1 MSWGV
6 TSVTL
11 VLMGVTPSNWTCKK
25 CQLTFRMLSICNSP
39 FTLTFEVFQIKPW
52 PHDHM
57 MLWCLNHPKLPKP
70 QPMAGWAAR
79 KSYYSDSGQES
90 IVFQQLLIQIKWHL
104 QRSIGIGGFWLR
116 FCDVRCFLDTFKGGR
131 FPNDNSFLAFKPIC
145 TSFGLKHIGWVSS
158 TLIVLSGNMSLSK
171 RIKKNILQLYRFT
184 IAACTSHEKMPVM
197 WICWRSCVETTMMW
211 LGCWTFVEVVTDS
224 EQQLWMTIFSVPW
237 KLQHGALNWLH
248 LMPTKMRLDEHSC
261 AMLHLF
267 GAGKHPTS
275 AESNIADS
283 ESFLVL
289 GQHPSKWTKYSDS
302 CWFYL
307 ITYLPVCYLCTYP
320 FYLSFLL
327 ATRFSRGPQTHLPQ
341 SNVTKVANIVPAV
354 GVPVATGH
362 HLTVCCSCR
371 IIVNIQRFQKQPKAA
386 NWSGRKYLI

>member
-90 IVFQQLLIQIKWHL
+90 IVFQQLLIQVKWHL
-104 QRSIGIGGFWLR
+104 ERSIGIGGSWLR

-158 TLIVLSGNMSLSK
+158 TLIVFSGNISLSK
-171 RIKKNILQLYRFT
+171 RIKKNILQLYHFT
-184 IAACTSHEKMPVM
+184 IAACSSHDKMPVM
-197 WICWRSCVETTMMW
+197 WICCFAMGTIPAIKLVGGRVLKQRWCLW
-211 LGCWTFVEVVTDS
+211 LGCCFVCWGRDRFRTAVVDDDFLSALEASTWS
-224 EQQLWMTIFSVPW
+224 TWCL
-237 KLQHGALNWLH
+237 KLA
-248 LMPTKMRLDEHSC
+248 
-261 AMLHLF
+261 
-267 GAGKHPTS
+267 
-275 AESNIADS
+275 
-283 ESFLVL
+283 SFDAN
-289 GQHPSKWTKYSDS
+289 KN
-302 CWFYL
+302 
-307 ITYLPVCYLCTYP
+307 
-320 FYLSFLL
+320 
-327 ATRFSRGPQTHLPQ
+327 ATRW
-341 SNVTKVANIVPAV
+341 A
-354 GVPVATGH
+354 
-362 HLTVCCSCR
+362 
-371 IIVNIQRFQKQPKAA
+371 
-386 NWSGRKYLI
+386 